1 MREWSKTLAGE
12 LDDCGGVVGALGFD
26 LSTGE
31 AGFPVNHGATDW
43 FWPTP
48 SCCAA
53 KFHSCTLALDR
64 CPLNV
69 AM

>member
-43 FWPTP
+43 LV
-48 SCCAA
+48 
-53 KFHSCTLALDR
+53 LADS
-64 CPLNV
+64 
-69 AM
+69 